1 MKDMLLKEIEW
12 VELVDLLHTVRG
24 AAAKNTVMEEIT
36 RRSNI
41 AARRVVALFA
51 EDR

>member
-1 MKDMLLKEIEW
+1 MLLKEIDW

-36 RRSNI
+36 RRAHKSSLDDGEP
-41 AARRVVALFA
+41 LFA
-51 EDR
+51 NEVE

>member
-1 MKDMLLKEIEW
+1 MLLKEIDW

-36 RRSNI
+36 RRAHKASL
-41 AARRVVALFA
+41 VVVDLFLA
-51 EDR
+51 NEVE